1 MMSKQK
7 VIPIA
12 VGRGEPKASADGW
25 RRLST
30 LAEPRLSEMAQNYR
44 ALGYEVEIRE
54 VQKSEESGCTTCFDA
69 GESMGRVYGTL
80 YIRRA
85 ANMSGDDDLFD

>member
-1 MMSKQK
+1 MKKQK

-12 VGRGEPKASADGW
+12 VGRAGPKSDGDGW
-25 RRLST
+25 RRLTT

-44 ALGYEVEIRE
+44 ALGYEVQIRE
-54 VQKSEESGCTTCFDA
+54 VQKAQATDCTTCFDA

-80 YIRRA
+80 YIRRTGTVDA
-85 ANMSGDDDLFD
+85 DNELFD